1 MTPQSRYNL
10 FGRKKLIFLL
20 PILIGFSHLLAQT
33 TYPKEVEDQIKQVE
47 NNLVGRVKVNGKSY
61 NIIERMAYYKVKG
74 LSIAV
79 VNNYKIVWAKGY
91 GWADEKEKRPVTTAT
106 LFEPG
111 SLSKSLNAV
120 GVLKLVQDKRLDLY
134 VDINGYLKSWEFP
147 YDSLSKNK
155 KITLA
160 NLLSHTAGLSV
171 HGFPGYDRKA
181 KIPTIPQILNGKS
194 PANTPAVRSEFEP
207 GSKFQYSGGGTTI
220 SRLIIADVS
229 RQPYDKFMYDNVL
242 KPMGME
248 NSFFSQPP
256 PDDKLKLLATGY
268 YSDGTEVKNKFH
280 VYPEQGADGL
290 WTTPT
295 DLCNYII
302 ETQLAYEGKSSKV
315 LTPEMTKLCLTPY
328 LNESAALGVFIQERG
343 TSKYFL
349 HDALNEGFCGIYY
362 GSMEGGNGVAI
373 FSNTDNT
380 SILPELVNSVASVYK
395 WKDFYNPIIKNEIKV
410 PDSILEK
417 YVGIY
422 FFDDKFATIF
432 KKPNAYYYSSGG
444 INSIMNFTS
453 QNEFFNEEFA
463 AEKAFAIDS
472 LGNVVGFSRK
482 AYGKEYPSAIKV
494 TKPDTLHMKSYE
506 FGNIAWQFFE
516 NKKYEEAIAYC
527 KRGLQLYPGDE
538 GLLSKMAHAYL
549 YNNDY
554 DNAIALYKTQLKEI
568 WKPDSNWEKTMRQV
582 LIYFKDN
589 GYDVKI
595 FDKVFADL
603 KINKPK
609 GY

>member
-1 MTPQSRYNL
+1 M
-10 FGRKKLIFLL
+10 KK
-20 PILIGFSHLLAQT
+20 PILLLTIWIGFSHLIAQT
-33 TYPKEVEDQIKQVE
+33 TYPKEVEEQIKQVE
-47 NNLVGRVKVNGKSY
+47 NNLAGRVKVNGKGY

-79 VNNYKIVWAKGY
+79 VSNYKIVWAKGY
-91 GWADEKEKRPVTTAT
+91 GWADEKEKRPVTTET

-120 GVLKLVQDKRLDLY
+120 GVLKLVQDKKLDLY
-134 VDINGYLKSWEFP
+134 VDINTYLKSWKFP

-160 NLLSHTAGLSV
+160 NLLSHTAGLV
-171 HGFPGYDRKA
+171 IVNFPGYDRKA
-181 KIPTIPQILNGKS
+181 KIPTIPQILDGKK
-194 PANTPAVRSEFEP
+194 PANTSAVRSEFEP
-207 GSKFQYSGGGTTI
+207 GLKFQYSGGGLTI
-220 SRLIIADVS
+220 TRLIVSDVTQQS
-229 RQPYDKFMYDNVL
+229 YDKFMYDNVL
-242 KPMGME
+242 KPMGMV

-256 PDDKLKLLATGY
+256 PKDKLKLLATAY
-268 YSDGTEVKNKFH
+268 HSDGSEVKNKFH
-280 VYPEQGADGL
+280 VYPEQAADGL

-295 DLCNYII
+295 ELCNYII

-328 LNESAALGVFIQERG
+328 LNESAALGVFIQQRG
-343 TSKYFL
+343 TAKYFT
-349 HDALNEGFCGIYY
+349 HGARNEGFSGQYY
-362 GSMEGGNGVAI
+362 GSLEDGNGVVV
-373 FSNTDNT
+373 FLNTDNS
-380 SILPELVNSVASVYK
+380 SIIDEVANSVATVYK
-395 WKDFYNPIIKNEIKV
+395 WKDFYNATIKTEVTV
-410 PDSILEK
+410 PDSILET
-417 YVGIY
+417 YIGVYLIDGEP
-422 FFDDKFATIF
+422 ATIF
-432 KKPNAYYYSSGG
+432 KNKDGYYYRADNT
-444 INSIMNFTS
+444 NSKMHFTS
-453 QNEFFNEEFA
+453 YKEFFNEEFA
-463 AEKAFAIDS
+463 TEKAFVIDGT
-472 LGNVVGFSRK
+472 GNVTGFSRK
-482 AYGKEYPSAIKV
+482 AYGKEYPFAIKI

-549 YNNDY
+549 FNNDY
-554 DNAIALYKTQLKEI
+554 DNAITLYKIQLKKI
-568 WKPDSNWEKTMRQV
+568 WKPDSNWEKTMQQI

-595 FDKVFADL
+595 FDKVFAEL
-603 KINKPK
+603 KIKKPK